1 MGTGPFGHR
10 PAGTFNFDTPAK
22 GAIFLDVIPRR
33 VRGYE
38 DGDLVVDSKRVRM
51 LHESRILPVWYFPI
65 EDVRME
71 LLRQTDHSTH
81 CPYKGDT
88 RYFAIGDV
96 ETAAWNYPEP
106 LEGME
111 ALKDLIAFHF
121 DALDEWLEEDEP
133 VIGHPR
139 DPYHRIDV
147 NRSSRRVKVSL
158 DGETLAESDRPI
170 ALFETGLPTR
180 WYLPRED
187 VNMALLEDSD
197 TRTTCAYKGHAATF
211 SVGGHEDVAW
221 TYVEPDRQVEP
232 IRDRI
237 GFYDEFVDIE
247 LDGEPQE
254 RPDVAVLEALTGT
267 RAAARRHA
275 SIASNVTGE
284 PTWPR

>member
-1 MGTGPFGHR
+1 MSLAQRALAASLGSVSLTMGTGPLGHR
-10 PAGTFNFDTPAK
+10 PAGAFNFDTPDR

-33 VRGYE
+33 VRGFK
-38 DGDLVVDSKRVRM
+38 DGELVVDSKRVHM
-51 LHESRILPVWYFPI
+51 LHESRILPIWYFPI
-65 EDVRME
+65 GDVRMD
-71 LLRQTDHSTH
+71 LLRETDRSTH

-96 ETAAWNYPEP
+96 ENAAWSYPEP
-106 LEGME
+106 IEGME

-139 DPYHRIDV
+139 DPYHRLDV
-147 NRSSRRVKVSL
+147 NRSSRRVKVTL

-187 VNMALLEDSD
+187 VNLELLGDSD
-197 TRTTCAYKGHAATF
+197 TRTICAYKGHAATF
-211 SVGGHEDVAW
+211 SARGHDDIAW

-237 GFYDEFVDIE
+237 AFYDEFVNIE
-247 LDGEPQE
+247 LDGESQE
-254 RPDVAVLEALTGT
+254 RPTSPFSK
-267 RAAARRHA
+267 R
-275 SIASNVTGE
+275 
-284 PTWPR
+284 

>member
-1 MGTGPFGHR
+1 MSLTMGTGPFGHA
-10 PAGTFNFDTPAK
+10 PAGRFNFDAPEK

-33 VRGYE
+33 VRGFK
-38 DGDLVVDSKRVRM
+38 DGDLVVDSRRVHM

-71 LLRQTDHSTH
+71 LLRETGHSTH

-88 RYFAIGDV
+88 RYFAIGTV
-96 ETAAWNYPEP
+96 EKAAWNYPEP
-106 LEGME
+106 IEGME
-111 ALKDLIAFHF
+111 ALRDLVAFHF
-121 DALDEWLEEDEP
+121 DSLDEWLEEDEP

-147 NRSSRRVKVSL
+147 NRSSRHVKVTL
-158 DGETLAESDRPI
+158 DGETLAESDAPV

-187 VNMALLEDSD
+187 VNMELLEPSD
-197 TRTTCAYKGHAATF
+197 TRTTCAYKGHAATL
-211 SVGGHEDVAW
+211 SSSGQDDVAW
-221 TYVEPDRQVEP
+221 TYTEPDPQVEP

-237 GFYDEFVDIE
+237 AFYNEFVDIE

-254 RPDVAVLEALTGT
+254 RPATPFSK
-267 RAAARRHA
+267 R
-275 SIASNVTGE
+275 
-284 PTWPR
+284 

>member
-1 MGTGPFGHR
+1 M
-10 PAGTFNFDTPAK
+10 
-22 GAIFLDVIPRR
+22 
-33 VRGYE
+33 
-38 DGDLVVDSKRVRM
+38 
-51 LHESRILPVWYFPI
+51 
-65 EDVRME
+65 
-71 LLRQTDHSTH
+71 
-81 CPYKGDT
+81 
-88 RYFAIGDV
+88 

-158 DGETLAESDRPI
+158 DGKTLAESDRPI

-221 TYVEPDRQVEP
+221 TYVDPTARSS
-232 IRDRI
+232 RS
-237 GFYDEFVDIE
+237 
-247 LDGEPQE
+247 
-254 RPDVAVLEALTGT
+254 ATGSAST
-267 RAAARRHA
+267 TSSWTSSSTASRRSGPSRRSRSAEGHARAASRVSGRACSPRCSTA
-275 SIASNVTGE
+275 SRASAASSYTCLSVPPSPGRLT
-284 PTWPR
+284 